1 VKRIITRNN
10 VSSLNH
16 GKKKKELKRHK
27 IGLKKHE
34 PFIEEDKWM

>member
-1 VKRIITRNN
+1 MSQVLIME
-10 VSSLNH
+10 
-16 GKKKKELKRHK
+16 KKKELKRHK